1 MVFLACVSFSG
12 ESRKSCLVSPST
24 HTESCS
30 KVAIVLNA
38 LSKGFSLQFST
49 SVTSAPGYPAV
60 CSAESGSFH
69 HRGSF
74 REISQLTRSLTP

>member
-12 ESRKSCLVSPST
+12 ESRKSCLVFPST
-24 HTESCS
+24 STERCS
-30 KVAIVLNA
+30 KVAIILNA

-69 HRGSF
+69 HRSSF
-74 REISQLTRSLTP
+74 GLTP